1 MVSFGFGN
9 SRAVLAALLALS
21 LAGGV
26 GAWLR
31 ARAAGERIAAL
42 EEQLASVQDR
52 VTADAAERGALAAQ
66 VARLEAALAAAT
78 AAAAAARPDATPTKP
93 APHGAS
99 APVADE
105 IAANEA
111 EPDAPDLDA
120 AAPHGA
126 VSVFSADRLI
136 AAGFRREDV
145 ARFRARLD
153 EIELKRLYL
162 RDQAT
167 REGWLETP
175 RFAEESESLTGE
187 FLGLRREFDEPLYD
201 WALYSTGHP
210 NRVAIRDVI
219 SGGAGES
226 AGLQRGDVIVRY
238 DDRLVLSA
246 EELRD
251 ATTQGRVGELV
262 ALEVQRDG
270 ETAPRRIFVPRGPI
284 GINLA
289 PTALQPPPA
298 G

>member
-1 MVSFGFGN
+1 MKIGVAN
-9 SRAVLAALLALS
+9 SGAVLATLLALS
-21 LAGGV
+21 LAGGA
-26 GAWLR
+26 GGWLR
-31 ARAAGERIAAL
+31 VRAAGERIAAL
-42 EEQLASVQDR
+42 EEQLATAQDR
-52 VTADAAERGALAAQ
+52 GTADSAERSALAAR
-66 VARLEAALAAAT
+66 VSSLEAALAAAT
-78 AAAAAARPDATPTKP
+78 TSALASRPDAAPTKP
-93 APHGAS
+93 VQHGAS
-99 APVADE
+99 AHAADE
-105 IAANEA
+105 VATNE
-111 EPDAPDLDA
+111 EESDAPDLDA

-126 VSVFSADRLI
+126 VGVFSADRLI

-175 RFAEESESLTGE
+175 RFGEESQSLNGE
-187 FLGLRREFDEPLYD
+187 FLGLRGEFDEPLYD
-201 WALYSTGHP
+201 WVLYSTGHP
-210 NRVAIRDVI
+210 NRVAVRELI

-226 AGLQRGDVIVRY
+226 AGLHRGDVIVRY

-246 EELRD
+246 NELRD
-251 ATTQGRVGELV
+251 ATTKGRAGELV
-262 ALEVQRDG
+262 ALEVQREG